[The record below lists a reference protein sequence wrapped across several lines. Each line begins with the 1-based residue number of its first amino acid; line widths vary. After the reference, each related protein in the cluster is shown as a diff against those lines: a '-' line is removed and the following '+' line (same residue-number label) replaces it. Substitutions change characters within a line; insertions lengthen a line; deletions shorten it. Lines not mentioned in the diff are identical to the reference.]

1 VESRKTFLEKTFLLH
16 EEFAKTDKGRIRYE
30 RMSRH
35 FYDLTCMRNGVS
47 LQALADHELHRQLVR
62 HREWYSRLQW
72 VDYSSL
78 SRERVSFLPPDEVI
92 DLYRADYSTMR
103 EHMIYREAPDFDE
116 IIQQLKGLQGEFRT
130 NG

>member
-1 VESRKTFLEKTFLLH
+1 
-16 EEFAKTDKGRIRYE
+16 
-30 RMSRH
+30 
-35 FYDLTCMRNGVS
+35 MRNGVS